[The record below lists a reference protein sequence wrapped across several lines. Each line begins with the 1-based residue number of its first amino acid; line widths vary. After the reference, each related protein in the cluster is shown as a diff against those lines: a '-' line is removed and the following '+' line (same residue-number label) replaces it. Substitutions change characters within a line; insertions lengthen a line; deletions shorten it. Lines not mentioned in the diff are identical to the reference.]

1 MLSAEDRKAK
11 QSNSEK
17 ERENPCRRMSLPR
30 WCTVVSACTSWRRI
44 GCHLSCCS
52 AARNSLARAWRMQ
65 VGWMRR
71 WLNKRH
77 PPGAKLRSQALP
89 LPPTIGVL
97 HILQTVVQAA
107 GAALPKL
114 PLMRL

>member
-1 MLSAEDRKAK
+1 
-11 QSNSEK
+11 
-17 ERENPCRRMSLPR
+17 
-30 WCTVVSACTSWRRI
+30 
-44 GCHLSCCS
+44 
-52 AARNSLARAWRMQ
+52 
-65 VGWMRR
+65 MRR

-77 PPGAKLRSQALP
+77 PLGAKLRGQALP

-97 HILQTVVQAA
+97 HILQTVVQAT